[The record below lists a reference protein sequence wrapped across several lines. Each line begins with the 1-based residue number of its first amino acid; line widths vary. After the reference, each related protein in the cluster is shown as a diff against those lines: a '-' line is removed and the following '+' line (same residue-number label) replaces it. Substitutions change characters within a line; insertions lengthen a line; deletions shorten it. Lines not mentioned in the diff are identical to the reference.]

1 MDGLR
6 KRELV
11 RTGIAGLDEVLLG
24 GVVRGNVIILEGMP
38 GTGKSTLALEFLY
51 RGAVEMDE
59 AGLFLS
65 LDSSGE
71 ILRRDAAGFGWDLVK
86 LERDNKLKILQTDA
100 QELLDDLQ
108 NGNGILSQELQ
119 GLGAR
124 RLVMDS
130 LTPLLMLAERAG
142 PYGRREVLHQLF
154 NRFRGLSVT
163 SMIITE
169 ASTAH
174 PVGECDSHA
183 EQFLGDTVIT
193 LRKQARRRSVSRSLE
208 LAKSRG
214 QDFVLGRHALKIMD
228 GCGISVFPRVYARP
242 KKADE
247 QPTSNERI
255 SSGNPSLD
263 AMMGGGMLKG
273 SVTLVGGISGTG
285 KTILGMQFLSEGAK
299 AGESCLMVS
308 LDEHPEQILRN
319 AEALGLD
326 FKALHEQGHIVLH
339 YDSPLEV
346 ELDEHFYLI
355 KELVEKHDVTRVV
368 IDSVAAYENTLPDEA
383 REFCVALANYLKSCL
398 ITTIFNFECP
408 ELLGV
413 SQINDRMQSSAVAD
427 NIILLNYIEISTM
440 IRRAITVP
448 KTRAS
453 KGDARTREYVIQ
465 QGGITILDDK
475 SVEGVERV
483 PQLPLSSYYGVLA
496 RAPTRHSPVIDEHVA
511 AGKPLPKSRVPKT
524 SLKDKKDSASKNRSR
539 KGR

>member
-1 MDGLR
+1 
-6 KRELV
+6 
-11 RTGIAGLDEVLLG
+11 
-24 GVVRGNVIILEGMP
+24 
-38 GTGKSTLALEFLY
+38 
-51 RGAVEMDE
+51 
-59 AGLFLS
+59 
-65 LDSSGE
+65 
-71 ILRRDAAGFGWDLVK
+71 
-86 LERDNKLKILQTDA
+86 
-100 QELLDDLQ
+100 
-108 NGNGILSQELQ
+108 
-119 GLGAR
+119 
-124 RLVMDS
+124 
-130 LTPLLMLAERAG
+130 
-142 PYGRREVLHQLF
+142 
-154 NRFRGLSVT
+154 
-163 SMIITE
+163 
-169 ASTAH
+169 
-174 PVGECDSHA
+174 
-183 EQFLGDTVIT
+183 
-193 LRKQARRRSVSRSLE
+193 
-208 LAKSRG
+208 
-214 QDFVLGRHALKIMD
+214 
-228 GCGISVFPRVYARP
+228 
-242 KKADE
+242 
-247 QPTSNERI
+247 
-255 SSGNPSLD
+255 
-263 AMMGGGMLKG
+263 MMGGGMLKG

-427 NIILLNYIEISTM
+427 KIILLNYIEISTM